1 MNAPKYQ
8 IYKDKAGKFR
18 FRLLAGNTQII
29 LSGEGYNTKVA
40 CKNGI
45 NSVKKNGTN
54 KERFVVNQ
62 AKNGKYYF
70 NLVSGNNQVIGS
82 SQMYASRETLRK
94 GRDSVIRNAKSPLEE
109 V

>member
-18 FRLLAGNTQII
+18 FRLLAGNTQVI
-29 LSGEGYNTKVA
+29 LTSEGYNTKVA

-45 NSVKKNGTN
+45 TSVKKNGTN
-54 KERFVVNQ
+54 KDRFMVSQ

-94 GRDSVIRNAKSPLEE
+94 GRNSVIRNAKSPIEDI
-109 V
+109 